1 MAATLSFSRGV
12 WRFHHVRSAIM
23 IRSTPHPPEIP
34 VTKATPFSVNLGNL
48 SLFRVQPEVRVD
60 DALALASEY
69 LSCAAATAYEAAD
82 NSSAE
87 FRPLARAVVHQIEA
101 ARALVEASIAGLSNG
116 ADVTP

>member
-1 MAATLSFSRGV
+1 
-12 WRFHHVRSAIM
+12 M

-69 LSCAAATAYEAAD
+69 LSCAAATAYESAD
-82 NSSAE
+82 NTSAE
-87 FRPLARAVVHQIEA
+87 FRPLARAVLHQVEA
-101 ARALVEASIAGLSNG
+101 ARALVEASIAGLSTG

>member
-1 MAATLSFSRGV
+1 
-12 WRFHHVRSAIM
+12 M

-34 VTKATPFSVNLGNL
+34 VTKATPFRVNLGNL
-48 SLFRVQPEVRVD
+48 SLFRVQPEIRVD

-82 NSSAE
+82 NSPLE

-101 ARALVEASIAGLSNG
+101 AKALVEASIAGLDNG
-116 ADVTP
+116 AQGAPERAGPCC